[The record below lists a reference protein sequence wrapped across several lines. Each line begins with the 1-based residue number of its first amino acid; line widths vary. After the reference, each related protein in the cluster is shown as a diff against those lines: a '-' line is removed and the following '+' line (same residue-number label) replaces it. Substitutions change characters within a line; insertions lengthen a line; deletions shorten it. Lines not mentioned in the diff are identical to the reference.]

1 MRNKKLNKFTRNSKI
16 EIIIAVYFAFK
27 SLFQPNIISF
37 ELEVKLFILNMSQST
52 KIPNKNKDCADISKS
67 PLPTRDG
74 KKAHKNVKRVN
85 GIGKFIWKRS
95 SDAAVRRRKEVNTND
110 IDFALHKYI

>member
-1 MRNKKLNKFTRNSKI
+1 MPNTPILSRRYAIVWELCVRKKKLNKFTRNSKI

-37 ELEVKLFILNMSQST
+37 ELEVKLFIFNMSQFT

-67 PLPTRDG
+67 PLQEME
-74 KKAHKNVKRVN
+74 KKLIKM
-85 GIGKFIWKRS
+85 S
-95 SDAAVRRRKEVNTND
+95 SE
-110 IDFALHKYI
+110 